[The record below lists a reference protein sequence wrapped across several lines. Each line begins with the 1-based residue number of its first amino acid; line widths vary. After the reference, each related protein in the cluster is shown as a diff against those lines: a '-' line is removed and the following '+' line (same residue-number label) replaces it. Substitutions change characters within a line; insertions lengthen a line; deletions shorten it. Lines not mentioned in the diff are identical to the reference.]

1 MKVKTTGEFIRLG
14 VTLAETGK
22 FEEEGK
28 ILEVSEERFNVLNGN
43 NPFKAIFVIP
53 VEEKKTKVVETAK
66 KEDKKETAVKKTRKK
81 TK

>member
-28 ILEVSEERFNVLNGN
+28 ILEVSEERFNVLGN
-43 NPFKAIFVIP
+43 AKGNPFNTVFVVP
-53 VEEKKTKVVETAK
+53 VKEEKQVEIAK
-66 KEDKKETAVKKTRKK
+66 KEDKKETAKPKTRKK
-81 TK
+81 AK